1 MEERYTLPDLTK
13 KYWALTEESK
23 KALAQ
28 WARDSEIDPDR
39 ICVEKSLKYNPLTKT
54 VSGYKFMLTKD
65 NKAYT
70 YCGKAVTVFFRQSVN
85 TAPPELEYT
94 N

>member
-1 MEERYTLPDLTK
+1 MTD
-13 KYWALTEESK
+13 ESK

-28 WARDSEIDPDR
+28 WGKDNDIDPDR

-65 NKAYT
+65 GKAYT
-70 YCGKAVTVFFRQSVN
+70 YWGKPVTVFFRKRVK
-85 TAPPELEYT
+85 TPPPELEYT
-94 N
+94 NR